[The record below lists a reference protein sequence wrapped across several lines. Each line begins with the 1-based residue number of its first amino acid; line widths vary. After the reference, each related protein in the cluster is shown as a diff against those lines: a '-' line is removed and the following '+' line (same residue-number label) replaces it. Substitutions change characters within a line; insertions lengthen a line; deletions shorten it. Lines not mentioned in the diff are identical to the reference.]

1 MRRALPAPRAGTKD
15 RSTPLA
21 AVAHVERQLAMGQLA
36 AVLTHE
42 LSQPLGSILHSAEA
56 ACRLLASNQLDVDE
70 LRELV
75 QEIHRADLRAVEVV
89 RRHRAMLVRRELEWR
104 TLDVNAVVRESLAL
118 VAEHAAAH
126 GVRLDARL
134 RASACLVSGDDI
146 LLQQVLVNLLMNA
159 VDAMMQAPAECR
171 RAVVACARRERTVSV
186 SVHDLGRGIAPEML
200 PRLFQPFASDKRD
213 GMGLGLSIARTIV
226 EAHGGAIDAKNNGEG
241 GATFWFT
248 LPASPSS

>member
-1 MRRALPAPRAGTKD
+1 
-15 RSTPLA
+15 
-21 AVAHVERQLAMGQLA
+21 VERQLAMGQLA

-56 ACRLLASNQLDVDE
+56 ACRVLASNQPNVDE
-70 LRELV
+70 LREIV

-104 TLDVNAVVRESLAL
+104 TVDVNAVVRESLA
-118 VAEHAAAH
+118 VVEEHAAAH
-126 GVRLDARL
+126 DVRLDARL
-134 RASACLVSGDDI
+134 RPSACLVSGDDI

-159 VDAMMQAPAECR
+159 VDAMLQVPLEHR

-186 SVHDLGRGIAPEML
+186 SVHDRGRGIAPQMM
-200 PRLFQPFASDKRD
+200 PHLFQPFASNKQD